1 MKAVAT
7 FVVLLFLTSMVSGCF
22 GNKTNEGGI
31 ESSFLDEICPD
42 GFANNTWYH
51 FPNATNIFT
60 IDDSVDIDSV
70 LVGENI
76 PICARGTYYGIG
88 FSTFE
93 PTIGITSAD
102 NLFMTSWGNGPGGS
116 TAIIRCSNMI
126 EMTDLNYTCE
136 NTYQGAVANSNDPY
150 VYVDPWTDRIMK
162 FDMHALVGM
171 TVEWSDDE
179 GGSWGPLGLASFATG
194 YSVQDHQTIASS
206 PYNALLHETTWVF
219 CVNGNWQSP
228 LCSTSNDGG
237 LTWGPEVPGSPANC
251 NSGGLTG
258 HMVGSNNGNF
268 YRGNPSCDGEGY
280 SIYRSTDGGLT
291 WSEHELPT
299 DETGTAATWNAEEA
313 QVYPDEEDNV
323 HAMWMGV
330 DNMPYYSYS
339 FDEGDTWSNPIMI
352 APPTNLNGTGF
363 PAIAAG
369 DSGRVAFAYLGD
381 SGGNV
386 WNGYISVMT
395 DAFSP
400 MPLIT
405 TVQVNNFGD
414 PLDTVVDCGYNRCGG
429 FGDFIDILVD
439 NHGRAWFGLS
449 HNIGNSIQDEGIY
462 GTMMLG
468 PSLRGSTV
476 PLNPLPEGG
485 AQTLS

>member
-1 MKAVAT
+1 VKPIVTM
-7 FVVLLFLTSMVSGCF
+7 VVLLFISSSVTGCF
-22 GNKTNEGGI
+22 GN
-31 ESSFLDEICPD
+31 ESSNNTSSTSILDDICPD
-42 GFANNTWYH
+42 GLANNTWYH
-51 FPNATNIFT
+51 FPNSTNILT
-60 IDDSVDIDSV
+60 VDDADLTSI
-70 LVGENI
+70 LIGENI
-76 PICARGTYYGIG
+76 PVCAKGTYYGIG
-88 FSTFE
+88 VSTFE

-126 EMTDLNYTCE
+126 EMVELDYTCE
-136 NTYQGAVANSNDPY
+136 NTYQGSVANSNDPY
-150 VYVDPWTDRIMK
+150 VYVDPWTDRVMK
-162 FDMHALVGM
+162 FDMHALAGM

-179 GGSWGPLGLASFATG
+179 GESWGPLGLASFATG

-219 CVNGNWQSP
+219 CVNGNWIAP

-237 LTWGPEVPGSPANC
+237 LTWGPEVPGAPANC

-280 SIYRSTDGGLT
+280 AIYRSTNGGLT
-291 WSEHELPT
+291 WTEHVLPT
-299 DETGTAATWNAEEA
+299 EDTGTAATWNAEEA
-313 QVYPDEEDNV
+313 QVYPDESDNL
-323 HAMWMGV
+323 HAMWMGI

-339 FDEGDTWSNPIMI
+339 FDTGDSWSAPIMI
-352 APPTNLNGTGF
+352 APPIGLNGTGF

-381 SGGNV
+381 SGGNT

-395 DAFSP
+395 DAFSEI
-400 MPLIT
+400 PLIT

-414 PLDTVVDCGYNRCGG
+414 PLDTEVDCGYNRCGG

-439 NHGRAWFGLS
+439 QYGRPWFGLS
-449 HNIGNSIQDEGIY
+449 HNIVDQGIY
-462 GTMMLG
+462 GTMMVG
-468 PSLRGSTV
+468 PSLRDSTV

-485 AQTLS
+485 FSTL

>member
-1 MKAVAT
+1 MKPITTVI
-7 FVVLLFLTSMVSGCF
+7 VLLVLSSMVSGCF
-22 GNKTNEGGI
+22 TKNDI
-31 ESSFLDEICPD
+31 EDNDKKSLISEICPE
-42 GFANNTWYH
+42 GYANNTWYH
-51 FPNATNIFT
+51 FPNSTDIFSMDESFDLNSILT
-60 IDDSVDIDSV
+60 
-70 LVGENI
+70 GENI
-76 PICARGTYYGIG
+76 PVCAKGTYYGIG
-88 FSTFE
+88 VSTFE
-93 PTIGITSAD
+93 PTIGITSQD

-126 EMTDLNYTCE
+126 EMTSLDYVCE
-136 NTYQGAVANSNDPY
+136 NTYQGQIVNSNDPY
-150 VYVDPWTDRIMK
+150 VYVDPWTDRVMK
-162 FDMHALVGM
+162 FDMHALAGM

-179 GGSWGPLGLASFATG
+179 GETWGPFGLASFATG

-228 LCSTSNDGG
+228 LCSTSQDGG
-237 LTWGPEVPGSPANC
+237 LTWGPEVPGAPTNC

-268 YRGNPSCDGEGY
+268 YRGNPGCDGEGY
-280 SIYRSTDGGLT
+280 SIYRSSNGGLT
-291 WSEHELPT
+291 WSEHKLPT

-313 QVYPDEEDNV
+313 QVYPDEDNNV
-323 HAMWMGV
+323 HAMWIGV

-339 FDEGDTWSNPIMI
+339 FDNCDTWSSPIMI

-363 PAIAAG
+363 PALAAG

-381 SGGNV
+381 SGGNT

-405 TVQVNNFGD
+405 TTQVNNFGD
-414 PLDTVVDCGYNRCGG
+414 PLDTTVDCGYNRCGG
-429 FGDFIDILVD
+429 FGDFIDILID
-439 NHGRAWFGLS
+439 QHGRPWFGLS
-449 HNIGNSIQDEGIY
+449 HNIVDQGIY
-462 GTMMLG
+462 GTMMMG
-468 PSLRGSTV
+468 PSLRDATV

-485 AQTLS
+485 FSTL